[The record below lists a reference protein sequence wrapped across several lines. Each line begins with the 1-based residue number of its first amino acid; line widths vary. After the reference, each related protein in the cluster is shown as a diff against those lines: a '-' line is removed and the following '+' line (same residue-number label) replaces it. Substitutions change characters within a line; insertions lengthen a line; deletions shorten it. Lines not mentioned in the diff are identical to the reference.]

1 MDSKL
6 LIRYILGK
14 ASVSERR
21 EVTSWVKESP
31 ENMEHYAEL
40 KAQYVFNT
48 FPNTILPEKRRAL
61 PAIVRVAAILAIPLL
76 ASTIWLFLS
85 RNEALRRF
93 SEANRKAELVLM
105 QNPGSATYVA
115 NRGTKSAVML
125 PDSSMVR
132 LNGGSKLVVPH
143 CFTADSRELY
153 LDGEGYFEIRHH
165 EDWPMH
171 VHTPKDVTVEV
182 LGTTFNLSAYNDD
195 SDVKVTLIE
204 GRVKVLEDKGHT
216 VHEIVPSQEIC
227 ISERTES
234 GKEEAFEA
242 SIKTAD
248 VHKNTAWMNDELV
261 FDNTPM
267 SEIIKHLE
275 RWYGVTI
282 HILDNEVM
290 DYHLTATFSSE
301 PITRVMDLI
310 RFSSMLDY
318 KINGDEIY
326 IRRSR
331 I

>member
-48 FPNTILPEKRRAL
+48 FPNTILPEKRHAL
-61 PAIVRVAAILAIPLL
+61 PMVVRIAAILAIPLL
-76 ASTIWLFLS
+76 LSTIWLLLS
-85 RNEALRRF
+85 RNDARRKFAEASRR
-93 SEANRKAELVLM
+93 AELVLM
-105 QNPGSATYVA
+105 QNPGSATYIA

-132 LNGGSKLVVPH
+132 LNGGSRLVVPH
-143 CFTADSRELY
+143 CFTSDSRELY

-165 EDWPMH
+165 EDWPMY

-195 SDVKVTLIE
+195 AKVKVTLIE
-204 GRVKVLEDKGHT
+204 GKVKVLEDNGRT
-216 VHEIVPSQEIC
+216 IHEIVPSQEIC
-227 ISERTES
+227 LSEVDDS
-234 GKEEAFEA
+234 GKDDRLEA

-248 VHKNTAWMNDELV
+248 IHKNTAWVNEELV

-267 SEIIKHLE
+267 GEIIKQLE

-282 HILDNEVM
+282 HVLDEEVM
-290 DYHLTATFSSE
+290 NYHFTATFSSE

-318 KINGDEIY
+318 KVNGEEIY

-331 I
+331 S